1 MKTIDLIFKEDPD
14 YIQPEDYLRA
24 AGESLFLML
33 VIGAITSMI
42 FVPEVF
48 KSNPILERMGY
59 NNFCVGFDMA
69 PATYFAFPFG
79 ILYVYFSMQFS
90 IYDRLRTLIVEDRL
104 AQWKKKFSIITNNI
118 YIVSIIGLPLLLL
131 VNPMISIWA
140 HSLLFLQIVVVR
152 ALVVLANYFEH
163 PHPSSKYTIYV
174 YSYTLF
180 SLIGFSFAIANYIH
194 FDNATA
200 NGISGVDPLIPVGLA
215 MGVDYFWFFLM
226 FLQSIIAEPGEK
238 IYVKYNNLKGI

>member
-1 MKTIDLIFKEDPD
+1 MKTIDLILKDDPE

-90 IYDRLRTLIVEDRL
+90 IYDRLRTVIVGERL
-104 AQWKKKFSIITNNI
+104 VPWKKNFSIITNNI
-118 YIVSIIGLPLLLL
+118 YILSIIGLPLLLL
-131 VNPMISIWA
+131 VSPMVSIWA

-152 ALVVLANYFEH
+152 ALVVLANFFEH
-163 PHPSSKYTIYV
+163 PNPSKKYSVYV
-174 YSYTLF
+174 YIYILF
-180 SLIGFSFAIANYIH
+180 SIAGFGFAVANYVNYDNLIANG
-194 FDNATA
+194 A
-200 NGISGVDPLIPVGLA
+200 NVVEPLIPINLA
-215 MGVDYFWFFLM
+215 RGVDYFWFFLM

-238 IYVKYNNLKGI
+238 IYIKYNKVIQF